1 MYRYIKMK
9 GLYDME
15 NIVLEIKNVTKK
27 YGRKKIIDDLS
38 LKVEQ
43 GQVYGFLGPNGAG
56 KTTTIKMI
64 VGLIIMDSGSILIN
78 NYDIKKDYKKAMK
91 NVGAIVENPDLYD
104 YLTGMENIKIF
115 ARIHNVKK
123 ERIKEVVKLVGLE
136 DRINDKVKKYSL
148 GMKQRLGLAVVLLH
162 EPKLLIL
169 DEPTNGL
176 DPAGI
181 KELRNLLK
189 ELAHKKK
196 IAVFVSSHMLSE
208 MQLMCDKI
216 AIINKGKI
224 VKVDDVN
231 KIESDLYRFIVS
243 DIQKSQKILKDVC
256 NNYVE
261 EQNLIIEYD
270 KNVSD
275 IVKLLIK
282 NDIEVL
288 SFGKKQDTIEQE
300 FLKITE
306 NK

>member
-1 MYRYIKMK
+1 
-9 GLYDME
+9 ME

-38 LKVEQ
+38 LKVEE

-64 VGLIIMDSGSILIN
+64 VGLISLDSGNILIN
-78 NYDIKKDYKKAMK
+78 NYDIKKDYKKAME
-91 NVGAIVENPDLYD
+91 NVGAIVENPDLYE

-162 EPKLLIL
+162 APKLLIL

-196 IAVFVSSHMLSE
+196 VAVFVSSHMLSE

-216 AIINKGKI
+216 AIIDKGKI

-231 KIESDLYRFIVS
+231 KIESNLYSFIVS
-243 DIQKSQKILKDVC
+243 DIQKAQKILKDVC
-256 NNYVE
+256 NNYIE
-261 EQNLIIEYD
+261 EQNLIIKYD

-282 NDIEVL
+282 NDVEVL

-306 NK
+306 KND

>member
-1 MYRYIKMK
+1 MV
-9 GLYDME
+9 
-15 NIVLEIKNVTKK
+15 NIVLDIKDITKK
-27 YGRKKIIDDLS
+27 YGRKKVIDNLS
-38 LKVEQ
+38 LKVEE

-64 VGLIIMDSGSILIN
+64 VGLTSVDSGNILIN
-78 NYDIKKDYKKAMK
+78 NYDIKKNYKEAMQS
-91 NVGAIVENPDLYD
+91 VGAIVENPDLYD

-115 ARIHNVKK
+115 ARIHNVGK
-123 ERIKEVVKLVGLE
+123 ERIKEIIKLVGLE
-136 DRINDKVKKYSL
+136 DRINDKVSKYSL

-181 KELRNLLK
+181 KELRILLK

-196 IAVFVSSHMLSE
+196 VAVFVSSHLLSE

-224 VKVDDVN
+224 VKVDNVN
-231 KIESDLYRFIVS
+231 NEASNLYYFNVSKIKESMEIIKNICHCYEENNKLIV
-243 DIQKSQKILKDVC
+243 
-256 NNYVE
+256 
-261 EQNLIIEYD
+261 EYD
-270 KNVSD
+270 GNIYEV
-275 IVKLLIK
+275 VKELIK

-288 SFGKKQDTIEQE
+288 GFDKKQDTIEQE
-300 FLKITE
+300 FLKITGGD
-306 NK
+306 K

>member
-1 MYRYIKMK
+1 MV
-9 GLYDME
+9 
-15 NIVLEIKNVTKK
+15 NIVLEIKNITKK
-27 YGRKKIIDDLS
+27 YGRKKVVDNLS
-38 LKVEQ
+38 LKAEE

-64 VGLIIMDSGSILIN
+64 VGLTSVDSGNILIN
-78 NYDIKKDYKKAMK
+78 NYDIKKNYKEAMQS
-91 NVGAIVENPDLYD
+91 VGAIVENPDLYD

-115 ARIHNVKK
+115 ARIHNVGK
-123 ERIKEVVKLVGLE
+123 ERIEEVIKLVGLK
-136 DRINDKVKKYSL
+136 DRINDKVSKYSL

-181 KELRNLLK
+181 KELRILLK

-196 IAVFVSSHMLSE
+196 VAVFVSSHLLSE

-224 VKVDDVN
+224 VKVDNVN
-231 KIESDLYRFIVS
+231 NEVNNLYYF
-243 DIQKSQKILKDVC
+243 
-256 NNYVE
+256 
-261 EQNLIIEYD
+261 
-270 KNVSD
+270 NVSKIKESMEIIKNICHCYEENNKL
-275 IVKLLIK
+275 IVEYYGNIYEVVKELIK

-288 SFGKKQDTIEQE
+288 GFDKKQDTIEQE
-300 FLKITE
+300 FLKITGGD
-306 NK
+306 K